1 MPCYQ
6 SNNLP
11 SGVTTT
17 GRTSYATEAECNQA
31 CKEGACCEG
40 TTCSDKPACQC
51 QGAGKVFKGVGT
63 VCVAGICCCSS
74 RSSVTVTV
82 SNFQSDLFPRDF
94 PRSPSSLNGS
104 YTLNF
109 VAGSCS
115 EWGYL
120 QNLNPLPYPPGFGQT
135 QCVSNPRL
143 DIVIS
148 TAQTSIDGVTGV
160 FGFKL
165 DDCNQIWALIWDGT
179 IPQKVCDGTSI
190 YGVAEYI
197 AGSVLMYRF
206 NYVIGNPLP

>member
-1 MPCYQ
+1 
-6 SNNLP
+6 
-11 SGVTTT
+11 
-17 GRTSYATEAECNQA
+17 
-31 CKEGACCEG
+31 
-40 TTCSDKPACQC
+40 
-51 QGAGKVFKGVGT
+51 
-63 VCVAGICCCSS
+63 
-74 RSSVTVTV
+74 
-82 SNFQSDLFPRDF
+82 
-94 PRSPSSLNGS
+94 
-104 YTLNF
+104 
-109 VAGSCS
+109 
-115 EWGYL
+115 
-120 QNLNPLPYPPGFGQT
+120 
-135 QCVSNPRL
+135 VSNPRL